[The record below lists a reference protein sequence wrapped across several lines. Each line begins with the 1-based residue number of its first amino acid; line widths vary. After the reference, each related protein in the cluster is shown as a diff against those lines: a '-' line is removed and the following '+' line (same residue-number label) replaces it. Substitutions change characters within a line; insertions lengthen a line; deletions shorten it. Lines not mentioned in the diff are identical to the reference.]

1 MGTSEGKEI
10 TAEEEGLALALKER
24 RLQWLEP
31 DCLVLV

>member
-1 MGTSEGKEI
+1 MGTSEGNEM
-10 TAEEEGLALALKER
+10 TAEEEGLALALKGR